1 MRYLT
6 TRAWLLTLSAFA
18 SHASATETTEAYFHS
33 SFEASSEP
41 VPIHDM
47 IHGWEGS
54 VDPGEY
60 AFGDAFVR
68 AGIRTKGFV
77 LGLERRYFYSMQ
89 FTPETVAWYLELDR
103 GIETTEASDIFLD
116 VQSFDGRG
124 VTGGYE
130 FSGDQWSLMP
140 LFTLYKIGHYQF
152 GRAEGVTT
160 PGEGIDASVFLRYH
174 FDEDKILDYQ
184 AEEGDRFGYAL
195 SLQGSWSHP
204 AGVSLSFELRDLW
217 NQLEFA
223 QASSRLGCVNF
234 GRVDEN
240 ICDFGE
246 SSAEG
251 KDSNEDFSASIPM
264 TLVAE
269 LDYQPH
275 LISAGVFWHDHY
287 QRFTLGKGWMLRDEY
302 RVDAL
307 ATSLKQVG
315 ARLTHRSLSLQV
327 LTDDLRPHFA
337 RDAHLELSYRYAW

>member
-6 TRAWLLTLSAFA
+6 SLSWLLAGLSAA
-18 SHASATETTEAYFHS
+18 SSVSAAETAEAYFHS

-60 AFGDAFVR
+60 AFGDAFIR
-68 AGIRTKGFV
+68 AGVRTQGFV

-103 GIETTEASDIFLD
+103 GIETTKASDIYLD

-130 FSGDQWSLMP
+130 FSGDQWSLTP

-152 GRAEGVTT
+152 GRADGVTS

-174 FDEDKILDYQ
+174 FDEDKILDYR

-195 SLQGSWSHP
+195 SLQGSWSHDS
-204 AGVSLSFELRDLW
+204 GVSVNIEIRDLW
-217 NQLEFA
+217 NLLEFN

-234 GRVDEN
+234 GSVDEN

-251 KDSNEDFSASIPM
+251 KDGNEDFTASIPM

-269 LDYQPH
+269 VDYQPH
-275 LISAGVFWHDHY
+275 LISAGIFWHDHY
-287 QRFTLGKGWMLRDEY
+287 QRFTLGKGWVLQDKY

-315 ARLTHRSLSLQV
+315 VRFTHQSLSLQV